1 MSCPSE
7 FHTKYPPRFYEI
19 VQEALKDSAV
29 GIPHDVLYKF
39 ARLIAEEC
47 ADIAMELGRTDT
59 DNGYNEL
66 SDYGKGCADTTI
78 ILASNLKFL
87 FR

>member
-1 MSCPSE
+1 MSSPS
-7 FHTKYPPRFYEI
+7 KYPPRFYEI

-39 ARLIAEEC
+39 ARLIAQEC
-47 ADIAMELGRTDT
+47 SDIAMELGRTDT
-59 DNGYNEL
+59 NDEYNEL
-66 SDYGKGCADTTI
+66 SDYGKGCADTTM
-78 ILASNLKFL
+78 ILASNIKYM